1 MRKVRK
7 IFDLLESHQAG
18 RHVINLNS
26 NCISVR
32 GDSTYYNREELEG
45 DSRRV
50 IRYLISLIFVKTEAG
65 FCFFV
70 TPYPVAQY
78 FSHLDPSPI

>member
-26 NCISVR
+26 SFISLC
-32 GDSTYYNREELEG
+32 GDFTYYNREELEG
-45 DSRRV
+45 D
-50 IRYLISLIFVKTEAG
+50 
-65 FCFFV
+65 
-70 TPYPVAQY
+70 
-78 FSHLDPSPI
+78 